1 MAYDNRA
8 PAPADPT
15 LFPHYFN
22 YVRGTEPPLIFH
34 RWSMLTSLGA
44 MLGRQFWLP
53 FGTGAIFPQLYT
65 MLIGNPGTRKTTA
78 VLRSKRLLADQG
90 FSHFASERTSKEKF
104 IMDLAGLDD
113 FPAWK
118 PGPKKATGT
127 AAALTG
133 ISELLS
139 MTGVKPP
146 DREPREVFIVA
157 DEFNE
162 FVGSG
167 NVEFLSMLGV
177 LWDWN
182 DEKRCYE
189 HRNKNSVSVQV
200 YQPTVSILAGNTH
213 TSFQLAF
220 PPQAVGQGFLSRL
233 LLIYGDKP
241 RAKYPWPQVPSE
253 HLAGLLKDK
262 MTAIKQTVRGE
273 ATLQPAAK
281 EALGR
286 IYLTWPEMEDQRFQY
301 YSSRRHTHLLRLCL
315 LFAAARCSTEI
326 IEFDVVYAN
335 SCLTYAESL
344 MPKALGEFGKSKD
357 SEASTKLMQ
366 ALYDAKAPLPPEA
379 VMALL
384 AHDLE
389 GPKDLQALLQ
399 KLLTA
404 NRIQY
409 VSGKGWLPVQRSI
422 DGRRLYV
429 DFRLLTEMPVEM
441 GGKGDANV

>member
-1 MAYDNRA
+1 MAYTHTQ

-44 MLGRQFWLP
+44 LLGRQFYLP
-53 FGTGAIFPQLYT
+53 FGTGSIYPQLYT

-78 VLRSKRLLADQG
+78 VLRSKRLLAEQG
-90 FSHFASERTSKEKF
+90 YNTFAFEKTSKEKF
-104 IMDLAGLDD
+104 IMDLAGMDD

-118 PGPKKATGT
+118 PATKKTGA

-133 ISELLS
+133 IEELLS
-139 MTGVKPP
+139 LTGHKAQAKDPK
-146 DREPREVFIVA
+146 EIFIVA

-182 DEKRCYE
+182 EPTRCYE

-200 YQPTVSILAGNTH
+200 YQPTISILAGNTH

-241 RAKYPWPQVPSE
+241 RAKYAWPQKPSE
-253 HLAGLLKDK
+253 HLADLLVGKLRD
-262 MTAIKQTVRGE
+262 IKANVKGE
-273 ATLQPAAK
+273 ATLSPAAH

-326 IEFDVVYAN
+326 IEFDVIYAN
-335 SCLTYAESL
+335 SCLTFAESL
-344 MPKALGEFGKSKD
+344 MPKALGEFGKSRD

-366 ALYDAKAPLPPEA
+366 ALYDAKRPLTPEA

-399 KLLTA
+399 KLLAA
-404 NRIQY
+404 NRIQFIA
-409 VSGKGWLPVQRSI
+409 GKGWLPVQRAI
-422 DGRRLYV
+422 DSRRLFV
-429 DFRLLTEMPVEM
+429 DFRLLTEMPVEL
-441 GGKGDANV
+441 GGKGDANA